1 MLRLYVPVAVTVVLL
16 GSLTYW
22 ESVYSD
28 RFKSS
33 SMDAAEF
40 GKRFANV
47 PKEVGPW
54 IGVDNEVKK
63 EISEQAGAVN
73 HVSRTYTN
81 RETGQKVDLWLIVGH
96 ARDIVRHTPDIC
108 YPSQGFAQ
116 DGTTQ
121 KHAISPATGSQTM
134 FNTARFKQ
142 ESPLGEGGPIVRV
155 FWGWNANTP
164 EEKEWVAPDGQRIY
178 FGNNTAL
185 YKMYFTSSMKD
196 RDELVDDNNA
206 VAFAKVMI
214 PEVNKALFPEL
225 SAGAAPAIL
234 DEAIEVE
241 ETVTEPAAAPAT
253 ETPAAEAPAAS

>member
-1 MLRLYVPVAVTVVLL
+1 MFRLYVPVAVTVVLIA
-16 GSLTYW
+16 SLTFW

-28 RFKSS
+28 RFTGS

-54 IGVDNEVKK
+54 IGTDNEVKD
-63 EISEQAGAVN
+63 ETLSTAGAVN
-73 HVSRTYTN
+73 HVSRTYVN
-81 RETGQKVDLWLIVGH
+81 RDTGQKADLWLIVGH
-96 ARDIVRHTPDIC
+96 ARDINRHTPDIC

-121 KHAISPATGSQTM
+121 KQAVEAADGSESM

-164 EEKEWVAPDGQRIY
+164 EEKEWVAPENQRIH

-196 RDELVDDNNA
+196 RDELVADNNA
-206 VAFAKVMI
+206 MAFAKVMI
-214 PEVNKALFPEL
+214 PEVNKALFPEMYP
-225 SAGAAPAIL
+225 AAPPSSTEENEPAETE
-234 DEAIEVE
+234 EAA
-241 ETVTEPAAAPAT
+241 TEPENAASA
-253 ETPAAEAPAAS
+253 ETPAAG